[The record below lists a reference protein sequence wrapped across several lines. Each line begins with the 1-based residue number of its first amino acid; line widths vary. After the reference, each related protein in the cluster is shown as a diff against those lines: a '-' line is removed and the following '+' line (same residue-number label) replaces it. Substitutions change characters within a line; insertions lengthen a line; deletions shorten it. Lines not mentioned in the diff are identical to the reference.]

1 MRMDRKQ
8 REWSDVRR
16 GAWLIF
22 ALATTGTAIFFMDE
36 TRRAVESGAT
46 LVLVAQEAGELRSGA
61 AVWVAG
67 KHAGKV
73 AEIRFIEGGGPGS
86 PNLLVR
92 TVLTREAAGVL
103 RRDARATIQPSGLL
117 APFVVSLEPGSGG
130 QPAYSYDDTLQA
142 NLSLTMR
149 DVAAFGDSLRR
160 VVAELRPLATRLRKD
175 AAVGGGTLAALSRSK
190 GVFTE
195 LRANLSAF
203 EELAAEPGSLGLLMA
218 DTSLATGLR
227 RASERLQAV
236 ALQASVGEAPK
247 RFGAAVRALAENL
260 ASLDR
265 HLSSARGTAGRAI
278 HDREIQNQIRLFRA
292 RADSARAEL
301 ARRPFRWLRVQL
313 F

>member
-1 MRMDRKQ
+1 MRVDRKQ

-46 LVLVAQEAGELRSGA
+46 LVLVAQEAGELRPGA

>member
-1 MRMDRKQ
+1 MDRKQ

-22 ALATTGTAIFFMDE
+22 ALSTTGTAIFFMDE

-46 LVLVAQEAGELRSGA
+46 LVLVAQEAGELRPGA

-103 RRDARATIQPSGLL
+103 RQDARATIQPSGLL

>member
-1 MRMDRKQ
+1 MDRKQ

-22 ALATTGTAIFFMDE
+22 ALSTTGTAIFFMDE

-46 LVLVAQEAGELRSGA
+46 LVLVAQEAGELRPGA

-92 TVLTREAAGVL
+92 TVLTREAAGVV

-130 QPAYSYDDTLQA
+130 QPAYSYDDTLRA

-160 VVAELRPLATRLRKD
+160 VVADLRPLATRLRKD

>member
-1 MRMDRKQ
+1 MDRKQ

-46 LVLVAQEAGELRSGA
+46 LVLVAQEAGELRPGA

-260 ASLDR
+260 ASLDQ

>member
-1 MRMDRKQ
+1 MDRKQ

-16 GAWLIF
+16 GAWLIL
-22 ALATTGTAIFFMDE
+22 ALLTTGTAIFFMDE
-36 TRRAVESGAT
+36 ARRAVEGGAT
-46 LVLVAQEAGELRSGA
+46 LVLFAQEAGELRPGA

-67 KHAGKV
+67 KHAGRV
-73 AEIRFIEGGGPGS
+73 AEIRFLERGAPGS
-86 PNLLVR
+86 PNLLIR
-92 TVLTREAAGVL
+92 TVLTPEVARVL

-117 APFVVSLEPGSGG
+117 APFVVSLQPGGAG

-142 NLSLTMR
+142 SLSLTMR
-149 DVAAFGDSLRR
+149 DIAAFGDSLRR
-160 VVAELRPLATRLRKD
+160 VVAELKPLATRLKED
-175 AAVGGGTLAALSRSK
+175 AAVGSGTLAALSRSTDA
-190 GVFTE
+190 FAE
-195 LRANLSAF
+195 LRANLSGLD
-203 EELAAEPGSLGLLMA
+203 ELAGEPGSLGLLMA

-227 RASERLQAV
+227 RSSERLQAV
-236 ALQASVGEAPK
+236 ALEASRREGPK
-247 RFGAAVRALAENL
+247 RFGDAVRALAANL

-265 HLSSARGTAGRAI
+265 HLNSARGTAGRAI

>member
-1 MRMDRKQ
+1 MDRKQ

-36 TRRAVESGAT
+36 TRRTVESGAT
-46 LVLVAQEAGELRSGA
+46 LVLVAQEAGELRPGA

-292 RADSARAEL
+292 RADSVRAEL

>member
-1 MRMDRKQ
+1 MDRKQ

-22 ALATTGTAIFFMDE
+22 ALSTTGTAIFFMDE

-46 LVLVAQEAGELRSGA
+46 LVLVAQEAGELRPGA

-160 VVAELRPLATRLRKD
+160 VVADLRPLATRLRKD

>member
-1 MRMDRKQ
+1 MDRKQ

-22 ALATTGTAIFFMDE
+22 AIATTGAAIFFMDE
-36 TRRAVESGAT
+36 ARRAVGGGAT
-46 LVLVAQEAGELRSGA
+46 LVLFAREAGELRPGA

-67 KHAGKV
+67 KHAGRV
-73 AEIRFIEGGGPGS
+73 DEIRFIEGGGPES

-92 TVLTREAAGVL
+92 TVLTREAASVL
-103 RRDARATIQPSGLL
+103 RRDARATIEPSGLL
-117 APFVVSLEPGSGG
+117 APFVVSLEPGSAG

-142 NLSLTMR
+142 DLSLTMR
-149 DVAAFGDSLRR
+149 DLAAFGDSLRR
-160 VVAELRPLATRLRKD
+160 VVAQLRPLATRLKED
-175 AAVGGGTLAALSRSK
+175 AAVGGGTLAAFSRSTAA
-190 GVFTE
+190 FSE
-195 LRANLSAF
+195 LRTNLSAL

-227 RASERLQAV
+227 RSSERLQAV
-236 ALQASVGEAPK
+236 ALEASGREAPR
-247 RFGAAVRALAENL
+247 RFGEAVRALAENL

-265 HLSSARGTAGRAI
+265 HLNSARGTAGRAI
-278 HDREIQNQIRLFRA
+278 HDEEIQNQIRLFRA

-301 ARRPFRWLRVQL
+301 ARRPFRWLRVRL

>member
-1 MRMDRKQ
+1 MDRKQ

-46 LVLVAQEAGELRSGA
+46 LVLVAQEAGELRPGA
-61 AVWVAG
+61 AVWIAG

-203 EELAAEPGSLGLLMA
+203 EELVAEPGSLGLHMA
-218 DTSLATGLR
+218 DTSLATGLHR
-227 RASERLQAV
+227 SSERLQAV

>member
-1 MRMDRKQ
+1 
-8 REWSDVRR
+8 
-16 GAWLIF
+16 LIF
-22 ALATTGTAIFFMDE
+22 VLATTGTAIFFMDE
-36 TRRAVESGAT
+36 ARRAVESGAT
-46 LVLVAQEAGELRSGA
+46 LVLVAQEAGELRPGA

-67 KHAGKV
+67 KHSGKV

-92 TVLTREAAGVL
+92 MVLTREAARVL
-103 RRDARATIQPSGLL
+103 RRDARATIQPAGLL
-117 APFVVSLEPGSGG
+117 APFVVNLEPGSAG

-160 VVAELRPLATRLRKD
+160 VVAELRPLATRLKKD

-190 GVFTE
+190 GAFTE
-195 LRANLSAF
+195 LRANLSAL
-203 EELAAEPGSLGLLMA
+203 ETLAAEAGSLGPLMA

-227 RASERLQAV
+227 RSGERLQAV
-236 ALQASVGEAPK
+236 ALEASGREGPK
-247 RFGAAVRALAENL
+247 RFGDAARALAENL

-265 HLSSARGTAGRAI
+265 HLNSARGTAGRAI

-292 RADSARAEL
+292 RGDSARAEL
-301 ARRPFRWLRVQL
+301 GRRPFRWLRVQL

>member
-1 MRMDRKQ
+1 M
-8 REWSDVRR
+8 
-16 GAWLIF
+16 IF
-22 ALATTGTAIFFMDE
+22 AVATSGTAIFFMDE
-36 TRRAVESGAT
+36 ARRAVESGAT
-46 LVLVAQEAGELRSGA
+46 LVLVAQEAGELRPGA

-67 KHAGKV
+67 KHAGTV
-73 AEIRFIEGGGPGS
+73 AEIRFLEGGRPGS
-86 PNLLVR
+86 HNLLVR
-92 TVLTREAAGVL
+92 TVLTREAARVL

-117 APFVVSLEPGSGG
+117 APFVVSLEPGSAG

-160 VVAELRPLATRLRKD
+160 VVAELRPLATRLKKD
-175 AAVGGGTLAALSRSK
+175 AAVGGGTLAALSRST
-190 GVFTE
+190 GAFAE
-195 LRANLSAF
+195 LRANLSAL
-203 EELAAEPGSLGLLMA
+203 EELAVEPGSLGRLMA

-227 RASERLQAV
+227 RSSEQLQAV
-236 ALQASVGEAPK
+236 ALEASGREAPK
-247 RFGAAVRALAENL
+247 RFGVAVRALAENL

-265 HLSSARGTAGRAI
+265 HLNSARGTAGRAI
-278 HDREIQNQIRLFRA
+278 HDREIQNRIRLFRA

>member
-1 MRMDRKQ
+1 MRADRKQ
-8 REWSDVRR
+8 PEWSDVRR
-16 GAWLIF
+16 GAWLIL

-46 LVLVAQEAGELRSGA
+46 LVLVAQEASELRPGA

-67 KHAGKV
+67 KHAGEV
-73 AEIRFIEGGGPGS
+73 AEIRFLERGGPAS

-92 TVLTREAAGVL
+92 TELTREAARVL
-103 RRDARATIQPSGLL
+103 RRDARATIRPSGLL
-117 APFVVSLEPGSGG
+117 APFVVSLEPGSAG

-142 NLSLTMR
+142 SLSLTMR
-149 DVAAFGDSLRR
+149 DLASLGDSLRG
-160 VVAELRPLATRLRKD
+160 VVAELRPLAARLRKD
-175 AAVGGGTLAALSRSK
+175 AAAGGSLAALSRSK
-190 GVFTE
+190 GAFAE
-195 LRANLSAF
+195 LRANLSAL

-227 RASERLQAV
+227 RSSERLQAV
-236 ALQASVGEAPK
+236 AVEASGREAPK
-247 RFGAAVRALAENL
+247 RLGTALRALAESL

-278 HDREIQNQIRLFRA
+278 HDREIQNQVRLFRA

-301 ARRPFRWLRVQL
+301 ARRPFRWLRVRL

>member
-1 MRMDRKQ
+1 MDRKQ

-22 ALATTGTAIFFMDE
+22 ALSTTGTAIFFMDE

-46 LVLVAQEAGELRSGA
+46 LVLVAQEAGELRPGA
-61 AVWVAG
+61 AVWIAG

>member
-1 MRMDRKQ
+1 MDRKQ

-22 ALATTGTAIFFMDE
+22 ALSTTGTAIFFMDE

-46 LVLVAQEAGELRSGA
+46 LVLVAQEAGELRPGA

-236 ALQASVGEAPK
+236 ALQASVGDAPT

>member
-1 MRMDRKQ
+1 MDRKQ

-260 ASLDR
+260 ASLDQ